1 MIEKYGV
8 KIVFNERFDTCNNI
22 YSLYKVRKY
31 FGDSFIIEGDVYMS
45 ENPFGELPSTS
56 SYFSPWRDNYS
67 REWGLKVDESNKLLS
82 IDPGSGSGYIMSGV
96 SYWTEN
102 DARQIEAHL
111 DRIIVEE
118 EYTKLFWDDILLRHS
133 KEMEIRVIPC
143 HSLHEIDTVDELKA
157 LEDLLTN
164 K

>member
-82 IDPGSGSGYIMSGV
+82 IDPGNGSGYIMSGV

-133 KEMEIRVIPC
+133 KEIEIRVISC
-143 HSLHEIDTVDELKA
+143 HSLREIDTADELKA